1 MERRTHTAI
10 TMKPLFITFALALLN
25 CVHAQEPADDN
36 SYPAAPLP
44 KVPVLAV
51 GDVYAL
57 PVEPLELVIPDADN
71 SWADQEQR
79 GPSVEPVPRLR
90 ILDKFH
96 RDLTSKWNAPQGEY
110 MNTLLKQIEAAE
122 ESGDAETY
130 RRLTETY
137 RIWAEK
143 YLVRGVQ
150 RGTRLNP

>member
-1 MERRTHTAI
+1 
-10 TMKPLFITFALALLN
+10 MKPLFIILILAIPN

-57 PVEPLELVIPDADN
+57 PVEPLELAIPDADN

-79 GPSVEPVPRLR
+79 GPSVPPVPRLR
-90 ILDKFH
+90 VMDEFH
-96 RDLTSKWNAPQGEY
+96 RKLASEWVEPQGEY
-110 MNTLLKQIEAAE
+110 MNTLLRQIEAAA

-130 RRLTETY
+130 RRLTGTY

-143 YLVRGVQ
+143 YLR
-150 RGTRLNP
+150 RSNPDR